1 MPAHVGI
8 DGNEAADKLA
18 KEARDLNNNTTSLV
32 TLDDANA
39 IARNHFKEKTIKV
52 DQQIF
57 EINANREITKTIT
70 RLRTAHFD
78 GMKINIENTRTYVK

>member
-1 MPAHVGI
+1 MFLNVFIFVCERLQCTH
-8 DGNEAADKLA
+8 E
-18 KEARDLNNNTTSLV
+18 RDLNNNTSLV

-78 GMKINIENTRTYVK
+78 GIKINIENTRTYVK